1 MSARIMAMSSN
12 STYESADRLLESV
25 REQPANP
32 ELVAQGWERRFVT
45 DGRRLK
51 EYAELYAA
59 LGYEVQAEPIQA
71 EEIGPDCLDC
81 RLILLLQFHTVYT
94 RKRS

>member
-1 MSARIMAMSSN
+1 MSSN
-12 STYESADRLLESV
+12 SASENADRLFAFV
-25 REQPANP
+25 RERPANP

-51 EYAELYAA
+51 EYVELYESI
-59 LGYEVQAEPIQA
+59 GYEVKTEPVQA

-81 RLILLLQFHTVYT
+81 RLITLLQFHTLYA
-94 RKRS
+94 RKRP